1 MILRPHFPVGNARNF
16 MDTDMEP
23 LQPGN
28 RLDGFLIESSLYE
41 GVMAKI
47 FLGRDL
53 LTDEVVA
60 LKVPFGDIINTPI
73 LFYHYQNEERIGRL
87 LNHPHVVRFFH
98 RNRSRQYIIQEYVP
112 GSDLRKSIGRKKKL
126 DFSRACAIIM
136 QIADALTYL
145 HGCGVIHLDLK
156 PENIILFNG
165 GIKLIDFGLAVKS
178 DLPDL
183 LAEDFSAPHG
193 TPFYIAPEQIAGIRN
208 EPRSDIYSLGVI
220 FYEMLTGHLPFPR
233 STKLSDTRLRLKS
246 DPIPP
251 RYYEPDLDP
260 KIQEILFK
268 ALAVKPEDRY
278 ESAAGLIHDLDHLE
292 QVRVTERGLRTKK
305 PFWFLA
311 RFKPAVSFSSQSLH
325 SFFSLSDKLQLL
337 GAIIDDDSA
346 DNVVEALR
354 RRVLMLGGEVTLL
367 TVLEEE
373 DDSHFLKYEQEVAG
387 EHLRNRLE
395 HFVERFRRYN
405 IDPTVRL
412 IRGNAS
418 EVICTVARQ
427 LHAVCVVLGPSR
439 KPGLFGSSVVKRVT
453 ANIETEVLIAETK
466 PHTLVWTMHGL
477 AIDRLSEEQVI
488 AVDIFLVDGWF
499 NHVSWLADLALSL
512 LLDSGRDADLNSDHC
527 LIGKWL
533 MELRKDP
540 YWRRVA
546 RYIDPIHMEL
556 HAIAEKMISM
566 AESGDLHGM
575 KNIYRYS
582 ALPLSCTL
590 REKFAKVSRLIREWS
605 GHYEVRQIPALLS
618 EKCPLFDENTP
629 VGGPLLELH
638 TIRHYLENQIADAN
652 ESGPITSTEQGN
664 SKDE

>member
-1 MILRPHFPVGNARNF
+1 MIIRPRFPAGNVRNF
-16 MDTDMEP
+16 VDTDMEP
-23 LQPGN
+23 LQPGD
-28 RLDGFLIESSLYE
+28 RLDGFVIESSLYD
-41 GVMAKI
+41 GAMARI
-47 FLGRDL
+47 YRGRDL

-60 LKVPFGDIINTPI
+60 LKVPFGDIINTPM

-98 RNRSRQYIIQEYVP
+98 RSRSRQYIIQEYVP
-112 GSDLRKSIGRKKKL
+112 GSDLRKSMGRNRKL
-126 DFSRACAIIM
+126 EFSHACAIVL

-145 HGCGVIHLDLK
+145 HGRGVIHLDLK
-156 PENIILFNG
+156 PENIILFKEWV
-165 GIKLIDFGLAVKS
+165 KLIDFGLAVKS
-178 DLPDL
+178 TLPDL
-183 LAEDFSAPHG
+183 LAEDFSSPHG
-193 TPFYIAPEQIAGIRN
+193 TPFYIAPEQVAGIRS

-220 FYEMLTGHLPFPR
+220 LYEMLTGELPFPR

-246 DPIPP
+246 DPVPP
-251 RYYEPDLDP
+251 RYYEPELDP
-260 KIQEILFK
+260 KIQEILLK

-278 ESAAGLIHDLDHLE
+278 ESAARLSYDLEHLE
-292 QVRVTERGLRTKK
+292 QVRVTERGKRTKK

-311 RFKPAVSFSSQSLH
+311 RFKPAMSFSPGTSNH
-325 SFFSLSDKLQLL
+325 FFSLSDKPQLL
-337 GAIIDDDSA
+337 GAVIDDDSA

-373 DDSHFLKYEQEVAG
+373 DDSHFLKYGREVAG

-405 IDPTVRL
+405 IDPTIRL
-412 IRGNAS
+412 IRGGAAD
-418 EVICTVARQ
+418 VICSVARQ
-427 LHAVCVVLGPSR
+427 LHAVSVVLGPSR
-439 KPGLFGSSVVKRVT
+439 KPGLFGSSVVKKVT
-453 ANIETEVLIAETK
+453 AKLETEVLIAETR
-466 PHTLVWTMHGL
+466 PHTLVWTMQGL

-488 AVDIFLVDGWF
+488 AIDIFLVDGWF

-512 LLDSGRDADLNSDHC
+512 LLDSGTKVELDSGHC

-533 MELRKDP
+533 SELRRDP
-540 YWRRVA
+540 YWQRVA
-546 RYIDPIHMEL
+546 RHLDPIHMEL
-556 HAIAEKMISM
+556 HAVAKKMIRL
-566 AESGDLHGM
+566 AERGDLEAM

-605 GHYEVRQIPALLS
+605 GHYELQQIPALLS
-618 EKCPLFDENTP
+618 EKCPLFDKDAP

-638 TIRHYLENQIADAN
+638 TIRHYLESRVADTRKSRPMDSAKHK
-652 ESGPITSTEQGN
+652 TQG
-664 SKDE
+664 K

>member
-1 MILRPHFPVGNARNF
+1 MLIIRPRFPAGNVRNF
-16 MDTDMEP
+16 VDTDMEP
-23 LQPGN
+23 LQPGD
-28 RLDGFLIESSLYE
+28 RLDGFLIENSLYE
-41 GVMAKI
+41 GAMARI
-47 FLGRDL
+47 YRARDL

-112 GSDLRKSIGRKKKL
+112 GSDLRKSMGRNRKL
-126 DFSRACAIIM
+126 EFSQACAIVL

-156 PENIILFNG
+156 PENIILFKG
-165 GIKLIDFGLAVKS
+165 RIKLIDFGLAVKS
-178 DLPDL
+178 TLPDL
-183 LAEDFSAPHG
+183 LAEDFSSPHG
-193 TPFYIAPEQIAGIRN
+193 TPFYIAPEQIAGIRS

-220 FYEMLTGHLPFPR
+220 LYEMLTGELPFPR

-246 DPIPP
+246 DPVPP
-251 RYYEPDLDP
+251 RYYEPELDP
-260 KIQEILFK
+260 KIQEILLK

-278 ESAAGLIHDLDHLE
+278 ESAARLSYDLEHLE
-292 QVRVTERGLRTKK
+292 KVRVTERGKRTKK

-311 RFKPAVSFSSQSLH
+311 RFKPAVSFSPRPS
-325 SFFSLSDKLQLL
+325 SFSTSDKPQLL
-337 GAIIDDDSA
+337 GAVIDDDSA

-354 RRVLMLGGEVTLL
+354 RRVLMLGAEVTLL

-373 DDSHFLKYEQEVAG
+373 DDSHFLKYGREVAG
-387 EHLRNRLE
+387 EQLRNRLE
-395 HFVERFRRYN
+395 HFVQRFRRYN
-405 IDPTVRL
+405 IDPTIRL

-439 KPGLFGSSVVKRVT
+439 KPGLFGSSVVKKVIT
-453 ANIETEVLIAETK
+453 KLETEVLIAETT
-466 PHTLVWTMHGL
+466 PHTLVWTMQDI

-488 AVDIFLVDGWF
+488 AIDIFLVDGWF

-512 LLDSGRDADLNSDHC
+512 LLDSGTEVELDSGHC

-533 MELRKDP
+533 SELRRDP
-540 YWRRVA
+540 YWQRVA
-546 RYIDPIHMEL
+546 RHLDPIHTEL
-556 HAIAEKMISM
+556 HEVAKKMIRL
-566 AESGDLHGM
+566 AKRGDLVAM
-575 KNIYRYS
+575 KNTYRYS

-605 GHYEVRQIPALLS
+605 GHYELQQIPALLS
-618 EKCPLFDENTP
+618 EKCPLFDKEAP

-638 TIRHYLENQIADAN
+638 MIRHYLEGRAED
-652 ESGPITSTEQGN
+652 GPKPHPMDSVKHKTEG
-664 SKDE
+664 K